1 MFYYSIQ
8 PGKKRKGYIGH
19 LAMIAKSLH
28 STEAFYSDHFRGIIV
43 NTLSKSIVSRWDC
56 FTSTT
61 LEDNEERISSCL
73 VSIFI
78 NNVKLIYT
86 L

>member
-1 MFYYSIQ
+1 
-8 PGKKRKGYIGH
+8 
-19 LAMIAKSLH
+19 MIAKSLH

-73 VSIFI
+73 VCVFI
-78 NNVKLIYT
+78 NIVRFIYI
-86 L
+86 LFYK